1 MKKSI
6 GNILTTVLAIVFIA
20 LVILHIDINVSHYC
34 AQMDADIASDTILT
48 QVIYDN
54 GFRTPDTWVGST
66 EVCVISAPNLAAFI
80 YPLVGKNMNLAMGI
94 ACSIMMLMLVGVMML
109 YFKQIGFK
117 WHEILAGLIVLFS
130 LSDITSENQSMLFLW
145 AAYYASH
152 FITLFIVLIFY
163 NKSLERN
170 RVSVLALA
178 ITVVLAILNGMQGLH
193 ACLYCYFPVLGIE
206 ILRRFYLWI
215 KRAEQDNWMISI
227 WLFAITAICYVTT
240 EISSSFG
247 MGASR
252 NIRHAPEKFINI
264 VIPDI
269 TEVIYFGKMPV
280 VVALVCIIACLGY
293 ILFIRNMQRSD
304 IGLWAPVV
312 SFGICVVALTFT
324 TVDSAPRYFITELFI
339 VGIGV
344 ALFMRKFRYDWI
356 SIVGVV
362 VFFLGVY
369 ATRYYYD
376 GLVAGDRSNESSE
389 YFVGEWMQ
397 ENGYEYGYS
406 TFDFANFITVD
417 SNNAVKVRAVNS
429 MKELK
434 GCKWLTDTTWYPP
447 VKSAEGAT
455 VYVASQNTKSDLE
468 YYISE
473 YNVNVVHVEDIGS
486 FTVYV
491 FDKDYTVW
499 K

>member
-6 GNILTTVLAIVFIA
+6 SNILTTVLAITFIA
-20 LVILHIDINVSHYC
+20 LVILHVDINVNHYC

-54 GFRTPDTWVGST
+54 GFKTPDTWVGST

-80 YPLVGKNMNLAMGI
+80 YPLVGKDMNLAMGI
-94 ACSIMMLMLVGVMML
+94 ACSIMMLMLVGVMIL
-109 YFKQIGFK
+109 YFRQIGFK

-130 LSDITSENQSMLFLW
+130 LSDISSENQSMLFLW

-163 NKSLERN
+163 NKSLEQN
-170 RVSVLALA
+170 RVSILAFV
-178 ITVVLAILNGMQGLH
+178 ITGVLAILNGMQGLH

-206 ILRRFYLWI
+206 ILRRLYLFL
-215 KRAEQDNWMISI
+215 KKAEHDNWMISI
-227 WLFAITAICYVTT
+227 WLFAITAISYITT
-240 EISSSFG
+240 ELSSSFG

-252 NIRHAPEKFINI
+252 NIRHAPEKFIN
-264 VIPDI
+264 VVVPDI

-280 VVALVCIIACLGY
+280 VVALVCIIAVIGY
-293 ILFIRNMQRSD
+293 VMLICNMQRKD

-312 SFGICVVALTFT
+312 SFGICAFALTFT

-339 VGIGV
+339 VSFGV
-344 ALFMRKFRYDWI
+344 ALFMRKFRYNWV
-356 SIVGVV
+356 SLVGALVL
-362 VFFLGVY
+362 FIGVL

-376 GLVAGDRSNESSE
+376 ELVTGDRSKESSE
-389 YFVGEWMQ
+389 YLVGAWMQ
-397 ENGYEYGYS
+397 ENGYEFGYS

-429 MKELK
+429 MGELK

-447 VKSAEGAT
+447 VKSAEGET
-455 VYVASQNTKSDLE
+455 VYVASSNTKSDLE
-468 YYISE
+468 NYISE
-473 YNVNVVHVEDIGS
+473 YNVNVVRIEEVGN

-499 K
+499 E